1 MNAHEANVWA
11 ERLAREE
18 RALRKA
24 SPASELGDLQ
34 RQGDL
39 GHDLRFL
46 ATTVSHSFNAF
57 GELLDLYK
65 KVDELGGHATRVQ
78 ELLQTLEQA
87 SDADGGGEERITGG
101 EAMLELAGLTVTTPD
116 GSGLGGSGA
125 SQPQNRTSKQTC
137 LADQHQS

>member
-1 MNAHEANVWA
+1 MLFV
-11 ERLAREE
+11 L
-18 RALRKA
+18 
-24 SPASELGDLQ
+24 SFGDTLGDLQ

-87 SDADGGGEERITGG
+87 GDADGGGEERITGG

-125 SQPQNRTSKQTC
+125 AVLARELSLGAFVIRGRGGRARGGRT
-137 LADQHQS
+137 